1 MIAGFGKA
9 RYMDLFNSKT
19 KLVQC
24 QLYDAPELVK
34 SRYDYKVD
42 IWSVGMIC
50 IYLIYKNS
58 VLTF

>member
-50 IYLIYKNS
+50 IFIIHNNS
-58 VLTF
+58 VLTV